1 MIFKNYL
8 ELFDVPVN
16 AWKKGSY
23 SGDVGRTIPSFRITV
38 EKEKIL
44 VAPMEIIDNKK

>member
-1 MIFKNYL
+1 VSNL
-8 ELFDVPVN
+8 ETKLK
-16 AWKKGSY
+16 A
-23 SGDVGRTIPSFRITV
+23 